1 MVIEGAKGYSYAVFD
16 ERRKGRIINIKTRRL
31 RIVHLFFFSL
41 KKKRKR
47 EFVENFISP
56 RYRRHIRRAWLPFFL
71 FLEDRCF
78 DKP

>member
-47 EFVENFISP
+47 EFVENFISS
-56 RYRRHIRRAWLPFFL
+56 RA
-71 FLEDRCF
+71 
-78 DKP
+78 